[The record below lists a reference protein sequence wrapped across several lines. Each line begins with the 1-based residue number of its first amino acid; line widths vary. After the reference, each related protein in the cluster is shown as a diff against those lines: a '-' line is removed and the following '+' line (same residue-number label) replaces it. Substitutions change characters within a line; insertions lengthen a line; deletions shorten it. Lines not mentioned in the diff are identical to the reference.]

1 MELERFDEFDAYE
14 EIPDEGQKLLG
25 TTWVLTEKVKAGED
39 IVKARL
45 VVRGDQEIKDDIET
59 DSPTVR
65 KGNIGMVLML
75 AARNSWRIKS
85 QDVTCAFLQSSS
97 INRDVFIRPPLEK
110 RIPGVIW
117 KLRKTVY
124 GLVDASR
131 GFYLNFSNHLL
142 KFGCTKSKLD
152 PAMFLYYEDE
162 DKDVKEPSGIAVMHV
177 DDIMSAGEEGFE
189 TKVMDNMKSSFKFGS
204 EEETISVSWY
214 EHKSS

>member
-110 RIPGVIW
+110 RIQGVIW

-131 GFYLNFSNHLL
+131 GF
-142 KFGCTKSKLD
+142 
-152 PAMFLYYEDE
+152 
-162 DKDVKEPSGIAVMHV
+162 
-177 DDIMSAGEEGFE
+177 
-189 TKVMDNMKSSFKFGS
+189 
-204 EEETISVSWY
+204 
-214 EHKSS
+214 